1 MQYPQPTIESIIRA
15 LKKHNP
21 EADISIVK
29 KAHSFASK
37 KHGNELFNK
46 RPFIEHSL
54 STAQI
59 VADLDLGE
67 ENTAIALLHNIFDNN
82 KAEESEILEEFGE
95 DILTVLKEYKKLKEI
110 EKANFGKIS
119 DADLTNVLLSSVTD
133 ARTLFIKIAAR
144 MDSLR
149 TINDFPKK
157 EQIEKASSA
166 FNIYVPICHKLGIYA
181 LKHELEDLAFKKLQ
195 PEEYN
200 KIKGLAK
207 DKKEEREKTINE
219 FIEEISEKIKKS
231 NIPASIYGR
240 VKNFYGIYK
249 KMKNAGK
256 KFSELNDLLGIRIIC
271 NSVKECYE
279 ILGIIHSNYESSS
292 QYFDDYISSPKPN
305 GYKSI
310 HTTVKW
316 KNKIIEIQLRT
327 WEMHRAAEDGLAA
340 HWQYK
345 QYEKSKYFDKDL
357 SIAKQIVEWQ
367 RTSKESKNLTKFL
380 KLGFGGKKVFVFTP
394 KREVIVLPEKST
406 PIDFAFAV
414 HSDIGK
420 NCSKA
425 KVNNKIVPLDYELQ
439 NGETI
444 EIITSKKP
452 QVKRQWL
459 YFTQSEKAKT
469 KIKRILGIKE
479 KFKPQKKNRLAV
491 QESQIRIAQC
501 CNPVP
506 GDDIVGVKTT
516 KRKIIVHRKN
526 CKNIGNISKTIDI
539 LWNQKESHLVKI
551 KVSALDDP
559 GLLAMI
565 LTKIA
570 KNGAEIT
577 NTNTSISSKNT
588 TSLIFTIKI
597 KNLIQL
603 EKITGDIENIPII
616 SSVERI

>member
-1 MQYPQPTIESIIRA
+1 MQYPQPTIETIIKT

-21 EADISIVK
+21 DADISIVK
-29 KAHSFASK
+29 KAYSFASK
-37 KHGNELFNK
+37 KHGHELFNK
-46 RPFIEHSL
+46 RPFIAHSL

-59 VADLDLGE
+59 IADLDLGE
-67 ENTAIALLHNIFDNN
+67 ENIAIALLHNIFDNN
-82 KAEESEILEEFGE
+82 KAEESEILGEFGQG
-95 DILTVLKEYKKLKEI
+95 ILTVLKEYKKLKEI
-110 EKANFGKIS
+110 ESANFGKIS
-119 DADLTNVLLSSVTD
+119 DADLTNVLLSSVSD
-133 ARTLFIKIAAR
+133 ARTLFVKIAAR
-144 MDSLR
+144 MDSLK
-149 TINDFPKK
+149 TIGDFSKK
-157 EQIEKASSA
+157 EQLEKASSA
-166 FNIYVPICHKLGIYA
+166 FNIFVPICHKLGIYS

-200 KIKGLAK
+200 KIKLLVREKK
-207 DKKEEREKTINE
+207 DEREKILNE
-219 FIEEISEKIKKS
+219 FIEEISEKLEKS
-231 NIPASIYGR
+231 GIHASVYGR
-240 VKNFYGIYK
+240 VKNFYGIFK
-249 KMKNAGK
+249 KMKNSGR
-256 KFSELNDLLGIRIIC
+256 KFSELNDLTGIRVIC

-279 ILGIIHSNYESSS
+279 ILGMVHSNYESMS
-292 QYFDDYISSPKPN
+292 QYFDDYVSSPKPN

-316 KNKIIEIQLRT
+316 KNKIIEIQIRS
-327 WEMHRAAEDGLAA
+327 WEMHRTAEDGLAA

-357 SIAKQIVEWQ
+357 SVAKQIVEWQ

-380 KLGFGGKKVFVFTP
+380 KMGFGGRKVFVFTP

-406 PIDFAFAV
+406 PVDFAFAV
-414 HSDIGK
+414 HSDVGK
-420 NCSKA
+420 HCAKA
-425 KVNNKIVPLDYELQ
+425 KADGKIVPLDYELQ
-439 NGETI
+439 NGETV

-459 YFTQSEKAKT
+459 YFAQSEKAKS
-469 KIKRILGIKE
+469 KIKRALGIKE
-479 KFKPQKKNRLAV
+479 KFRPKKKSEIAV
-491 QESQIRIAQC
+491 EESQTRIAQC

-516 KRKIIVHRKN
+516 KRKIIIHRKN
-526 CKNIGNISKTIDI
+526 CKNVGKCPKTMDI
-539 LWNQKESHLVKI
+539 LWNQKESRDVKI
-551 KVSALDDP
+551 KVNALDDP

-603 EKITGDIENIPII
+603 EKIIEEIETIPIV